1 MEFSFCFFRSCIY
14 YNEFVKRKKGGAEKI
29 FPRKIIVIA
38 KKSLL
43 WYSTTSF
50 NRLFVLYKRIFIM
63 AKEVSKVICGIA
75 SFFIPGLGQLL
86 QGRIQSAI
94 FWFVLILVIGA
105 LIRFAIIPA
114 VSIPI
119 VGSLGYLILAIAWI
133 MNIIDAVR

>member
-1 MEFSFCFFRSCIY
+1 M
-14 YNEFVKRKKGGAEKI
+14 
-29 FPRKIIVIA
+29 IA
-38 KKSLL
+38 KNSIL
-43 WYSTTSF
+43 WYITKSF
-50 NRLFVLYKRIFIM
+50 NRLFVLNKRIFIM

-86 QGRIQSAI
+86 EGRINSAI
-94 FWFVLILVIGA
+94 FWFVLILLIGA

-133 MNIIDAVR
+133 MNILDAVR